1 VRILVIDDHPA
12 VALLVAEALENEG
25 HQAFVAGSGEEG
37 LQVIQQNPLDAV
49 FLDIVMPG
57 IDGIEVLRRIREK
70 HANLPVII
78 LSGRVTEGQIETAR
92 ELGVT
97 DVLRK
102 PAPLKY
108 FARALARVPR
118 AGG

>member
-1 VRILVIDDHPA
+1 MRILVIDDHPA

-102 PAPLKY
+102 PAPLKH